1 MPTKEIFEEC
11 IRFVSEL
18 ENQESELDVASKMDI
33 AVEDDQLSLMV
44 IQKLERA
51 IKLVEEQS
59 TNDNKAK
66 LLYYIALYANAIGKP
81 SYGISLCYIVINEP
95 ATTDKYRDLA
105 KQLLN
110 EIKLK
115 LPEDMYNEALHKT
128 TLDIRAALRASYK
141 WLTQQ
146 ERHASQ
152 PATKHVFNS
161 DLIKNLKNKN
171 ARN

>member
-1 MPTKEIFEEC
+1 MVNKEIFEQC

-18 ENQESELDVASKMDI
+18 EHQQSELDLAAQMHI
-33 AVEDDQLSLMV
+33 EVEEDQLSLMV

-51 IKLVEEQS
+51 IKLVETQDSNE
-59 TNDNKAK
+59 DKAT
-66 LLYYIALYANAIGKP
+66 LSYHIALYANAIGKP
-81 SYGISLCYIVINEP
+81 RYGISLLYIVINEP
-95 ATTDKYRDLA
+95 TTPDKFRDLA
-105 KQLLN
+105 KQLLG

-115 LPEDMYNEALHKT
+115 LPADMYNEAVHKT
-128 TLDIRAALRASYK
+128 TLDIQAALSDAYV
-141 WLTQQ
+141 WLTRQ